1 MEDKICCGYLLPN
14 KARSLEDVEE
24 LELYVNALLIM
35 ALKGDEKG

>member
-1 MEDKICCGYLLPN
+1 MEDKIWCGYLLLN

-35 ALKGDEKG
+35 ALKGDEQ